1 VRGVT
6 ASEGVMEGGGWER
19 EREKDGGGWG
29 ARVERVA
36 GDGCCGV
43 FVCANSGRDERAAE
57 GGVECGYNPCQKVSE
72 RRGFRGP
79 GHLVSGAD
87 WIPGT
92 ASTPVS
98 LSHQSDEA

>member
-1 VRGVT
+1 MAHRKVAEYGE
-6 ASEGVMEGGGWER
+6 SGWLM
-19 EREKDGGGWG
+19 
-29 ARVERVA
+29 
-36 GDGCCGV
+36 
-43 FVCANSGRDERAAE
+43 
-57 GGVECGYNPCQKVSE
+57 SE

-79 GHLVSGAD
+79 RYLVSGAD